1 MIHLKKLIDL
11 LKKELELKLGQKIEN
26 RGDAELLANAIQETI
41 DQQISYNTIRRFFGV
56 STNVKPNNNTLN
68 ILARFIG
75 FKNYIHFTQTYSFRE
90 KKNIAEIIY
99 KAIYNQDNEEI
110 ISLIK
115 RIKKTPEDFVSFIIL
130 LVRELIYNKKYH
142 ILNNIFKLKEMEF
155 NSFSYSE
162 VLLIGNSTG
171 LLLRKNPMDNY
182 ILLKN
187 RNFLQCVY
195 SSFVDYSNINGFY
208 GEWAK
213 FVVRNKVNKEII
225 IFSDAILQLR
235 KFLNQKKIQNDYEEL
250 AYSNKLHPILCS
262 RLLSLSFLNSPGQK
276 TDETLSKYIKSHS
289 KKKQIYVDYF
299 YVLFITAIYSKNIH
313 LMKSLINIMNVSRI
327 STFTYQKDHLNMYYF
342 MCLFYYQSIKNKVEI
357 KKYLKLININFFK
370 SCYEDFINLLF
381 QVFWYHQAKNKTT
394 KESHRNKYLELA
406 EKLNYPYFDEKFLLD
421 YISAKK

>member
-1 MIHLKKLIDL
+1 MIDL

-26 RGDAELLANAIQETI
+26 LGDAELLANAIQETI

-142 ILNNIFKLKEMEF
+142 ILNNIFNLKEMEF

-213 FVVRNKVNKEII
+213 FVVRNKVNKEIL

-235 KFLNQKKIQNDYEEL
+235 KFLNKKKIQNDYEEL

-299 YVLFITAIYSKNIH
+299 YELFITAIYSKNIH

-406 EKLNYPYFDEKFLLD
+406 EKLNYPYFDEKFLLE
-421 YISAKK
+421 YISTKK

>member
-1 MIHLKKLIDL
+1 LIDL

-299 YVLFITAIYSKNIH
+299 YELFITAIYSKNIH

-381 QVFWYHQAKNKTT
+381 QIFWYHQAKNKTT

-406 EKLNYPYFDEKFLLD
+406 EKLNYPYFDEKFLLE
-421 YISAKK
+421 YISTKK

>member
-1 MIHLKKLIDL
+1 MIHLKKMIDL

-26 RGDAELLANAIQETI
+26 RGDAELLAHAIQETI
-41 DQQISYNTIRRFFGV
+41 DHQISYNTIRRFFGV

-75 FKNYIHFTQTYSFRE
+75 FKNYIHFTQTHSFRE

-115 RIKKTPEDFVSFIIL
+115 EIKKTPEDFVSFIIL

-142 ILNNIFKLKEMEF
+142 ILNNIFNLKEMEF

-208 GEWAK
+208 GKWAK
-213 FVVRNKVNKEII
+213 FVVRNKVDKEII

-235 KFLNQKKIQNDYEEL
+235 KFLNKKKIQNDYEEL

-276 TDETLSKYIKSHS
+276 TDETLSNYIKSHS

-299 YVLFITAIYSKNIH
+299 YELFITAIYSKNIH

-342 MCLFYYQSIKNKVEI
+342 MCLFYYQSIKDKAEI

-370 SCYEDFINLLF
+370 SCYEDFTNLLF
-381 QVFWYHQAKNKTT
+381 QVFWYHQVKNKTT

-406 EKLNYPYFDEKFLLD
+406 EKLNYSYFDEKFLLD

>member
-1 MIHLKKLIDL
+1 MIDL

-142 ILNNIFKLKEMEF
+142 ILNNIFNLKEMEF

-235 KFLNQKKIQNDYEEL
+235 KFINKKKIQNDYEEL

-299 YVLFITAIYSKNIH
+299 YELFITAIYSKNIH

-406 EKLNYPYFDEKFLLD
+406 EKLNYPYFDEKFLLE
-421 YISAKK
+421 YISTKK

>member
-142 ILNNIFKLKEMEF
+142 ILNNIFNLKEMEF

-276 TDETLSKYIKSHS
+276 TDETLIKYIKSHS

-299 YVLFITAIYSKNIH
+299 YELFITAIYSKNIH

>member
-1 MIHLKKLIDL
+1 MIDL

-41 DQQISYNTIRRFFGV
+41 DHQISYNTIRRFFGV

-75 FKNYIHFTQTYSFRE
+75 FKNYIHFTQTHSFRE

-142 ILNNIFKLKEMEF
+142 ILNNIFNLKEMEF

-299 YVLFITAIYSKNIH
+299 YELFITAIYSKNIH

-406 EKLNYPYFDEKFLLD
+406 EKLNYPYFDEKFLLE
-421 YISAKK
+421 YISTKK

>member
-1 MIHLKKLIDL
+1 LIDL

-276 TDETLSKYIKSHS
+276 TDETLIKYIKSHS

-299 YVLFITAIYSKNIH
+299 YELFITAIYSKNIH

-406 EKLNYPYFDEKFLLD
+406 EKLNYPYFDEKFLLE
-421 YISAKK
+421 YISTKK

>member
-1 MIHLKKLIDL
+1 MIDL
-11 LKKELELKLGQKIEN
+11 LKKELELKLGQKIKN
-26 RGDAELLANAIQETI
+26 RGDAELLAHAIQETI

-68 ILARFIG
+68 ILARFVG

-142 ILNNIFKLKEMEF
+142 ILNNIFNLKEMEF

-235 KFLNQKKIQNDYEEL
+235 NFLNQKKIQNDYEEL

-262 RLLSLSFLNSPGQK
+262 RLLSLSFLNSPRQK
-276 TDETLSKYIKSHS
+276 TDETLNNYIKSHS

-299 YVLFITAIYSKNIH
+299 YELFITAIYSKNIH

-342 MCLFYYQSIKNKVEI
+342 MCLFYYQSIKNKAEI

-381 QVFWYHQAKNKTT
+381 QVFWYHQVKNKTT

-406 EKLNYPYFDEKFLLD
+406 EKLNYPYFDEKFLLE

>member
-1 MIHLKKLIDL
+1 MIDL

-75 FKNYIHFTQTYSFRE
+75 FKNYIHFTQTHSFRE

-299 YVLFITAIYSKNIH
+299 YELFITAIYSKNIH

-406 EKLNYPYFDEKFLLD
+406 EKLNYPYFDEKFLLE
-421 YISAKK
+421 YISTKK

>member
-1 MIHLKKLIDL
+1 LIDL

-142 ILNNIFKLKEMEF
+142 ILNNIFNLKEMEF

-299 YVLFITAIYSKNIH
+299 YELFITAIYSKNIH

-381 QVFWYHQAKNKTT
+381 QIFWYHQAKNKTT

-406 EKLNYPYFDEKFLLD
+406 EKLNYPYFDEKFLLE
-421 YISAKK
+421 YISTKK

>member
-1 MIHLKKLIDL
+1 MIDL
-11 LKKELELKLGQKIEN
+11 LKKELELKLGQKIKN
-26 RGDAELLANAIQETI
+26 RGDAELLAHAIQETI
-41 DQQISYNTIRRFFGV
+41 DHQISYNTIRRFFGV

-68 ILARFIG
+68 ILAKFIG
-75 FKNYIHFTQTYSFRE
+75 FKNYIHFTQTHSFRE
-90 KKNIAEIIY
+90 KKNLSEIIY
-99 KAIYNQDNEEI
+99 KAIYNEDNEEI
-110 ISLIK
+110 ISLVK
-115 RIKKTPEDFVSFIIL
+115 KIKKTPEDFVSFIIL
-130 LVRELIYNKKYH
+130 LVRELIYIKNYH
-142 ILNNIFKLKEMEF
+142 ILNNIFDLKEMEF
-155 NSFSYSE
+155 KSFSYSE

-187 RNFLQCVY
+187 RNFLHCVY

-208 GEWAK
+208 GEWGK
-213 FVVRNKVNKEII
+213 FVVRNKVDKEMI
-225 IFSDAILQLR
+225 IFSNAILQLR
-235 KFLNQKKIQNDYEEL
+235 KYLNQEKIQNDFGEL

-262 RLLSLSFLNSPGQK
+262 RLLSLSFLNSPDQK
-276 TDETLSKYIKSHS
+276 TDEILNKYIKSHS

-299 YVLFITAIYSKNIH
+299 YELFITAIYSKNIH

-406 EKLNYPYFDEKFLLD
+406 EKLNYPYFDEKFLLE
-421 YISAKK
+421 YISTKK

>member
-1 MIHLKKLIDL
+1 LIDL

-299 YVLFITAIYSKNIH
+299 YELFITAIYSKNIH

-370 SCYEDFINLLF
+370 SCYEDFINFLF

-406 EKLNYPYFDEKFLLD
+406 EKLNYPYFDEKFLLE
-421 YISAKK
+421 YISTKK

>member
-1 MIHLKKLIDL
+1 MIDL

-195 SSFVDYSNINGFY
+195 SSFVYYSNINGFY

-299 YVLFITAIYSKNIH
+299 YELFITAIYSKNIH

>member
-1 MIHLKKLIDL
+1 LIDL

-171 LLLRKNPMDNY
+171 LLLRKNQMDNY

-276 TDETLSKYIKSHS
+276 TDETLIKYIKSHS

-299 YVLFITAIYSKNIH
+299 YELFITAIYSKNIH

-406 EKLNYPYFDEKFLLD
+406 EKLNYPYFDEKFLLE
-421 YISAKK
+421 YISTKK

>member
-1 MIHLKKLIDL
+1 MIDL

-41 DQQISYNTIRRFFGV
+41 DHQISYNTIRRFFGV

-75 FKNYIHFTQTYSFRE
+75 FKNYIHFTQTHSFRE

-115 RIKKTPEDFVSFIIL
+115 GIKKTPEDFVSFIML

-142 ILNNIFKLKEMEF
+142 ILNNIFNLKEMEF

-162 VLLIGNSTG
+162 VLLIVNSTG

-213 FVVRNKVNKEII
+213 FVVRNKVNKEIL

-299 YVLFITAIYSKNIH
+299 YELFITAIYSKNIH

-342 MCLFYYQSIKNKVEI
+342 MCLFYYQSIKNKAEI

-406 EKLNYPYFDEKFLLD
+406 EKLNYPYFDEKFLLE
-421 YISAKK
+421 YISTKK

>member
-299 YVLFITAIYSKNIH
+299 YELFITAIYSKNIH

-357 KKYLKLININFFK
+357 KKYLRLININFFK

-381 QVFWYHQAKNKTT
+381 QVFWYHQTINKTT

-406 EKLNYPYFDEKFLLD
+406 EKLNYPYFDEKFLLE
-421 YISAKK
+421 YISTKK